1 MSEDITYKKKDL
13 LKIISDGNERELGF
27 LMLYWVYEKDAYS
40 NLVIKK
46 ADKIAS
52 AAGKKIDFAR
62 AMLYG
67 TITYTFT
74 IDFLIRHITKE
85 DVDSMDPVV
94 RTAIRMAVWQI
105 QFGNNIPAYAA
116 VDSSVEITKKYQGK
130 AAGYVNAVLR
140 KFADSPED
148 KRNIEQFKP
157 GIQVALKPEIYGIF
171 KKDYGKLTAFEIG
184 KALLEPMNLTVRF
197 DAHKVDQDTLIE
209 ELKKEGITAVKGGF
223 IPDCVE
229 ITGGLNGLENTGC
242 FNKYGMFVQGQGA
255 MLASHVANPGVADK
269 ILDCCAAPGGKS
281 THMAQMCRDDLHI
294 VAVDVNES
302 RLELVRD
309 NCARLGLTSIETVCA
324 DASKI
329 NKDDKDSKKTYDIVL
344 CDVPCSGLGL
354 LGRKPDIRDKFTYD
368 ELEELI
374 PLQYSILDHAAKMV
388 RPGGALIYCTC
399 TINTDENEKQ
409 IGKFIAEHKRFH
421 TVPIDKFLPEAIYMD
436 DERAESVANGMITLL
451 PHLDKCEGFFICRM
465 ERDRKDE
472 ES

>member
-1 MSEDITYKKKDL
+1 MSDEIKYKKKEL
-13 LKIISDGNERELGF
+13 YKIINDGNERELGF

-46 ADKIAS
+46 ADKIAA

-67 TITYTFT
+67 TLTYTFT
-74 IDFLIRHITKE
+74 IDFLIRHLTKE
-85 DVDSMDPVV
+85 DVEVMDPVAK
-94 RTAIRMAVWQI
+94 TAIRMAVWQI

-116 VDSSVEITKKYQGK
+116 VDASVEITKKYHGK

-140 KFADSPED
+140 KFADSPEA
-148 KRNIEQFKP
+148 KRYIEQFKP
-157 GIQVALKPEIYGIF
+157 GIRVALKPEIYGIF
-171 KKDYGKLTAFEIG
+171 KKDYGKQTAFEIG
-184 KALLEPMNLTVRF
+184 KAMLEPMNLTVRF
-197 DAHKVDQDTLIE
+197 DAHKIDQDTLIG
-209 ELKKEGITAVKGGF
+209 ELKKEGISAVKGGF

-229 ITGGLNGLENTGC
+229 ITGGLNGLENTEC

-255 MLASHVANPGVADK
+255 MLASHVAHPRVADK

-281 THMAQMCRDDLHI
+281 THMAQMCRDDLQI
-294 VAVDVNES
+294 VAVDVNEA
-302 RLELVRD
+302 RLKLVRD
-309 NCARLGLTSIETVCA
+309 NCERLGLTSIETLCA

-354 LGRKPDIRDKFTYD
+354 LGRKPDIREKFTYD
-368 ELEELI
+368 ELDELI
-374 PLQYSILDHAAKMV
+374 PLQYSILEHACKMV
-388 RPGGALIYCTC
+388 RPGGTLIYCTC
-399 TINTDENEKQ
+399 TLNTDENENQ
-409 IGKFIAEHKRFH
+409 IERFITEHKRFH

-436 DERAESVANGMITLL
+436 DERAASVANGMITLL